1 MTKRE
6 AIYAWTSMS
15 YHSNEIAVGDLREG
29 FYLRGVPTKNGIEI
43 PLLLRNRMPTE
54 NISIDYNTS
63 WEFIQYKLFN
73 IDEKN
78 SPIRM
83 LSRNCNGG
91 SNYFLY
97 DNKRYKI
104 LPGIILEDDFPLIL
118 VTNITNRDHTAVK
131 ILRVSKWVLFRRS
144 KFCKFII
151 KTLIPVF
158 ADEGDSYKVIIDD
171 IDDFY
176 RPVRSTGIRTEE
188 DYESFTISCKDK
200 IISNISLIND
210 EITFYRY
217 LYQNDNSP
225 SAE

>member
-1 MTKRE
+1 MTKE
-6 AIYAWTSMS
+6 EVIYRWINTSYYS
-15 YHSNEIAVGDLREG
+15 SEIYMGDLREG

-43 PLLLRNRMPTE
+43 PLLLKKRMPTE

-63 WEFIQYKLFN
+63 WEFIQYKLYN

-83 LSRNCNGG
+83 LSRNCNGE

-118 VTNITNRDHTAVK
+118 ATNITNRDHTAER
-131 ILRVSKWVLFRRS
+131 ILRVSKWVLFRKS
-144 KFCKFII
+144 KFCKFIT

-158 ADEGDSYKVIIDD
+158 ADGGDSYKVIIDD
-171 IDDFY
+171 IPDFY
-176 RPVRSTGIRTEE
+176 RPARSTEIRTEE
-188 DYESFTISCKDK
+188 DYESFTSSCKDK
-200 IISNISLIND
+200 LISNISFIND
-210 EITFYRY
+210 EIDFYRY